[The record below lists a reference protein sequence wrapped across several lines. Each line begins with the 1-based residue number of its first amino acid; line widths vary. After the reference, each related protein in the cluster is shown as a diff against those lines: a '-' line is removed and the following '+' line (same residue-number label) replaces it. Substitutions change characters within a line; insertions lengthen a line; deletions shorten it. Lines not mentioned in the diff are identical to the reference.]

1 MNTGLLVLRIVFGL
15 LLVGHGSQKLFGLFG
30 GPGLDGAGG
39 FFHSLGFRP
48 GKPMAIV
55 AGASEAGAGVL
66 LVLGLLTPLAS
77 AAVIGTL
84 VVAGSVHWAGGLWAQ
99 NSGFEMPLLYVTAA
113 AALAFTGPG
122 LYSLDHAFGLQSLA
136 GFGWGLAAVVVGAL
150 SGLAVVARA
159 RRTLATDAAGQ
170 AVMQEPASA

>member
-1 MNTGLLVLRIVFGL
+1 MNTGLLVLRLVLGL

-30 GPGLDGAGG
+30 GPGLAGAGG

-66 LVLGLLTPLAS
+66 LALGLLTPLAS

-84 VVAGSVHWAGGLWAQ
+84 VVAGSVHWESGLWAQ
-99 NSGFEMPLLYVTAA
+99 NGGYELPLLYITGA

-122 LYSLDHAFGLQSLA
+122 AYSLDNAIGLGGLA
-136 GFGWGLAAVVVGAL
+136 GNGWGVTAVVAGAL
-150 SGLAVVARA
+150 SGLVVVARG
-159 RRTLATDAAGQ
+159 RRALAADTDAQ
-170 AVMQEPASA
+170 AVSVENVAA

>member
-1 MNTGLLVLRIVFGL
+1 
-15 LLVGHGSQKLFGLFG
+15 
-30 GPGLDGAGG
+30 
-39 FFHSLGFRP
+39 
-48 GKPMAIV
+48 MALV

-84 VVAGSVHWAGGLWAQ
+84 VVAGSVHWASGLWAQ
-99 NSGFEMPLLYVTAA
+99 NSGFELPLFYVTAA

-122 LYSLDHAFGLQSLA
+122 AYSLDNALGFNGLA
-136 GFGWGLAAVVVGAL
+136 GLGWGVAAVVVGAL

-159 RRTLATDAAGQ
+159 RRAVASDAVGQ
-170 AVMQEPASA
+170 PVAQERASA

>member
-1 MNTGLLVLRIVFGL
+1 MNIGLLVLRLVFGL

-39 FFHSLGFRP
+39 FFDSLGFRP
-48 GKPMAIV
+48 GKPMAVV

-66 LVLGLLTPLAS
+66 LALGLLTPLAS

-84 VVAGSVHWAGGLWAQ
+84 VVAGSVHLAGGLWAQ
-99 NSGFEMPLLYVTAA
+99 NSGFEMPLLYVTVA

-122 LYSLDHAFGLQSLA
+122 LYSLDHALSLNSLA
-136 GFGWGLAAVVVGAL
+136 GFGWGVAAVVVGAV
-150 SGLAVVARA
+150 SGLAVVAQA
-159 RRTLATDAAGQ
+159 RRALASDAVAAAATGEH
-170 AVMQEPASA
+170 VSA

>member
-1 MNTGLLVLRIVFGL
+1 MNTGLLVLRLVFGL

-30 GPGLDGAGG
+30 GPGLSGAGG

-84 VVAGSVHWAGGLWAQ
+84 VVAGSVHWPAGLWAQ

-122 LYSLDHAFGLQSLA
+122 VYSLDNALGLHGLA
-136 GFGWGLAAVVVGAL
+136 GFGWGVASVVVGAL

-159 RRTLATDAAGQ
+159 RRALAIDAVGQ
-170 AVMQEPASA
+170 PVTQEHISA

>member
-1 MNTGLLVLRIVFGL
+1 VNTGLLVLRLVFGL

-30 GPGLDGAGG
+30 GPGLEGAGG

-84 VVAGSVHWAGGLWAQ
+84 VVAGSVHWAAGLWAQ
-99 NSGFEMPLLYVTAA
+99 NSGYEMPLLYVTAA
-113 AALAFTGPG
+113 AVLGFTGPG
-122 LYSLDHAFGLQSLA
+122 VYSLDNALGLHGLA
-136 GFGWGLAAVVVGAL
+136 GLGWGVTSVVVGAL

-159 RRTLATDAAGQ
+159 RHALAIDAAGQ
-170 AVMQEPASA
+170 TVTPEHVSA

>member
-1 MNTGLLVLRIVFGL
+1 VNTGLLVLRLVFGL
-15 LLVGHGSQKLFGLFG
+15 LLVGHGSQKLFGLFE
-30 GPGLDGAGG
+30 GPGLDGVTG

-48 GKPMAIV
+48 GRPMAIV
-55 AGASEAGAGVL
+55 AGASELGAGVL

-84 VVAGSVHWAGGLWAQ
+84 VVAGSVHWAAGLWAQ

-122 LYSLDHAFGLQSLA
+122 VYSLDNALGLHTLA
-136 GFGWGLAAVVVGAL
+136 GSGWGFAAVVVGAL

-159 RRTLATDAAGQ
+159 RRALATDAVGR
-170 AVMQEPASA
+170 AVTEEHVSA